1 MDHLPAR
8 LSRFLDVDAE
18 SRGLPATSPSVS
30 CSHGAWCLLD
40 LDLEPPRFYFAS
52 SLSRFAPGQP
62 PAEPLALRVEDLGGA
77 DLGWRIVLDLAGH
90 SMAFLCGGDL
100 DPGVLRQM
108 EGGLEAEVSVRY
120 VEPSHVLAVEHALQ
134 DCLEEWLE
142 QEELAEGSSPAARA
156 LHRDGLLESG
166 VLTYWTALVE
176 DTEARLPQ
184 ARLGRVPLSAGTL
197 GPA

>member
-8 LSRFLDVDAE
+8 LTRFLDVDAA
-18 SRGLPATSPSVS
+18 SKGLPATSPSVS

-40 LDLEPPRFYFAS
+40 LDVEPPHFYFAS
-52 SLSRFAPGQP
+52 SLSLFSPGHLP
-62 PAEPLALRVEDLGGA
+62 PEALALRVEDLGGA

-90 SMAFLCGGDL
+90 SLAFLCGGDL
-100 DPGVLRQM
+100 DPGVLRQLD
-108 EGGLEAEVSVRY
+108 GGLEADVSVRY
-120 VEPSHVLAVEHALQ
+120 VEPSHVIAVEHALQ
-134 DCLEEWLE
+134 DCLADWLE
-142 QEELAEGSSPAARA
+142 QEELAEGSSPAAKA

-176 DTEARLPQ
+176 DPHVQLPQ
-184 ARLGRVPLSAGTL
+184 LRLGRVPLSAGAL